1 MSDVYLPSPDALRLS
16 QMEDSEVEGTIVEFS
31 DSGQKTRFF
40 AVIDL
45 VRRQTVVVPVER
57 LQAVPQLR
65 PEGGS

>member
-1 MSDVYLPSPDALRLS
+1 
-16 QMEDSEVEGTIVEFS
+16 MEDSEVEGTIVEFS